1 MAIDYIALGQRISDF
16 RNKHNFS
23 QEELALHIS
32 FAICSLSIFLLIEIF
47 LSSVFLQ
54 QKTPD
59 NQGHPTHL
67 FMLAVSLDTLPS
79 ITSRRKFKS
88 PTRTHHISQVWA
100 RCPAEHHN
108 VPVIN
113 LPSRSTAFMCRH
125 TETFLAHLY
134 YT

>member
-67 FMLAVSLDTLPS
+67 FISRVLCWPSASIPCRVSPVVGNLSPRRGLTIYPRCGLDALPS
-79 ITSRRKFKS
+79 IT
-88 PTRTHHISQVWA
+88 
-100 RCPAEHHN
+100 
-108 VPVIN
+108 
-113 LPSRSTAFMCRH
+113 MCR
-125 TETFLAHLY
+125 
-134 YT
+134 